1 LPIGNYLGDTLDADG
16 VARLRAA
23 ISRLERR
30 LSAAARQSG
39 VTPTQL
45 WILAAVVRH
54 GSIGIGELAAT
65 EDVNP
70 TMLSRVIGKLD
81 DAGLIRRVHD
91 PRDRRAALVEPTA
104 AGRRLK
110 QRIQEQRTAA
120 LAELLNGLSPQ
131 QEEALAA
138 AVPALEAL
146 VPAARRP

>member
-1 LPIGNYLGDTLDADG
+1 MDADG
-16 VARLRAA
+16 VARLRRAV
-23 ISRLERR
+23 SRLERR

-54 GSIGIGELAAT
+54 GSIGIGELAVT

-81 DAGLIRRVHD
+81 DAGLIRRVPD
-91 PRDRRAALVEPTA
+91 PHDRRAALVEPTA

-110 QRIQEQRTAA
+110 QRVQEQRTAA
-120 LAELLNGLSPQ
+120 LAELVNELSPQ
-131 QEEALAA
+131 QEAALAA
-138 AVPALEAL
+138 AIPALEAL